1 MDLGSALMYSPCAI
15 LMRQHWKTVAFAKE
29 VLLWM
34 DGLTFF
40 YNFNSLCYID
50 VMKLEEDVEL

>member
-1 MDLGSALMYSPCAI
+1 MELGSALMYSPGVI
-15 LMRQHWKTVAFAKE
+15 LMRQHWKTVAFAEE

-34 DGLTFF
+34 DGLKFF

-50 VMKLEEDVEL
+50 VMKLEEDAEL